1 MTKHPPP
8 FGYQSF
14 HTIMTVRADHKT
26 CISSCTKKKK
36 NMYFFFCK
44 YMLNTIRAVQINIQL
59 CSNNGQQRSYFTR
72 DSEVFSMTSS
82 SNNFSRRFLPQFNA
96 DNRNSLPNTQ
106 RLGLYLDFLLNKT
119 HFLRKF

>member
-1 MTKHPPP
+1 
-8 FGYQSF
+8 
-14 HTIMTVRADHKT
+14 
-26 CISSCTKKKK
+26 
-36 NMYFFFCK
+36 MYFFFCK

-59 CSNNGQQRSYFTR
+59 WSNNGQQRSYFTR

-82 SNNFSRRFLPQFNA
+82 SNNFPCRFLPQFNA